1 MGRECSLSPRNA
13 IVSSFE
19 TLYGT
24 YRRNYL
30 ETHLKL
36 ERTHSTVYSLTQ
48 QPKTFYISWMT
59 YVDF

>member
-24 YRRNYL
+24 YRNNYL
-30 ETHLKL
+30 RTDLETESPYPL
-36 ERTHSTVYSLTQ
+36 VCYLTQ
-48 QPKTFYISWMT
+48 QSKTLYILGMT
-59 YVDF
+59 YVHF